1 MVSTGKIGLI
11 IEVVSE
17 GERKAYT
24 SASAQDWDHVYFDVR
39 SYLQKISNKNYSSF
53 VDFVCYGD
61 NVALYLICRSIPGR
75 PGDAI
80 CGMITI
86 PSDVKISGKELEDVI
101 SQIKDELAKSSQ
113 DHKLLDELF
122 DKEYS
127 LKQTKSQCH
136 NSSYCEHF
144 AYQKYGKSNDYQLY
158 ELLDKNLFNAC
169 YNTFKAVFL
178 INEGEE
184 FIPQED
190 VVELSQDQ
198 IDKYAIIKY
207 PENCGCRLFIDNREF
222 TSDYPAERDSVVS
235 ITAKRRNYNSKKIEV
250 KVDSS
255 CVDISS
261 RINNLKWNFVISK
274 DWFIVV
280 DKISGAELNK
290 FILKIN
296 GNKITDRL
304 VVPETDLSE
313 VILEVESSGYEPYK
327 IKLTEGLDLKNP
339 GNGIKIYLTKSPA
352 TYTYIIADTSIRD
365 SVTFSVKNVNYDVYQ
380 SPIDRY
386 EVRRVRH
393 DNEGEK
399 IYLQKKTFFTIKNI
413 GITLGIIVVI
423 LGLGFWGGWSLNR
436 LKNKADLSGIVID
449 ISKGKFDDIINNCKL
464 SDEAYDS
471 LCEIKNRL
479 DSVSSEDSDK
489 NNKDKANN
497 NLGDNNSKT
506 NNVANKKFNAD
517 EIANLLSSR
526 IWDKTQFEEVNLVE
540 LFNAVNTMDYQEVV
554 NINDNKIKKLEINF
568 NDGDKYKSWNYVL
581 KLCQLNAENPN
592 YDGVTFEKFT
602 DTNSINL
609 SEWRRKV
616 VLNKN
621 TIWKKNEFEACG
633 LIKLYKY
640 LCNYNKDSLHSCVK
654 EYINNSQ
661 SGELTK
667 ERIAKLNDLP
677 APMLSYN
684 ENEDHI
690 CIVTWRANIDAL
702 VNAKENPAAKN
713 NIGVL

>member
-190 VVELSQDQ
+190 VVELNQDQ

-290 FILKIN
+290 CILKIN

-423 LGLGFWGGWSLNR
+423 LGLGFWGGWSLN
-436 LKNKADLSGIVID
+436 KADLD
-449 ISKGKFDDIINNCKL
+449 ISKGKFDDNINNSKL
-464 SDEAYDS
+464 SDAACDS
-471 LCEIKNRL
+471 LCGIDERFGP
-479 DSVSSEDSDK
+479 VSSEDSDK
-489 NNKDKANN
+489 NNNDKTIS
-497 NLGDNNSKT
+497 LDKIE
-506 NNVANKKFNAD
+506 D
-517 EIANLLSSR
+517 LLSFGK
-526 IWDKTQFEEVNLVE
+526 WDKSQFDEVQLVD
-540 LFNAVNTMDYQEVV
+540 LFDAVNTMNYKEV
-554 NINDNKIKKLEINF
+554 IKIYEDKIEKLGINF
-568 NDGDKYKSWNYVL
+568 NDGKKYGSWNCVIQ
-581 KLCQLNAENPN
+581 LCQLNANNPN
-592 YDGVTFEKFT
+592 YDGVTFDKFSQT
-602 DTNSINL
+602 DTIDL
-609 SEWRRKV
+609 STWRKEV
-616 VLNKN
+616 VLNKKTRWN
-621 TIWKKNEFEACG
+621 KAEFDACRLSDLYG
-633 LIKLYKY
+633 YLIE
-640 LCNYNKDSLHSCVK
+640 YNKNKLSSDVQK
-654 EYINNSQ
+654 YINNSQ
-661 SGELTK
+661 SGKLTK
-667 ERIAKLNDLP
+667 ERINKLNTL
-677 APMLSYN
+677 
-684 ENEDHI
+684 HI
-690 CIVTWRANIDAL
+690 PIGEYAEQNNYIDISKWRAKIDDKAREKNDTKIGAL
-702 VNAKENPAAKN
+702 
-713 NIGVL
+713 

>member
-113 DHKLLDELF
+113 NHKLLDELF

-290 FILKIN
+290 FSLKIN

-423 LGLGFWGGWSLNR
+423 LGLGFGGGWSLNR

-449 ISKGKFDDIINNCKL
+449 ISKRKFDDIINNYKL
-464 SDEAYDS
+464 SDAACDS
-471 LCEIKNRL
+471 LCGIKNRL

-489 NNKDKANN
+489 NNKDKTYNVPII
-497 NLGDNNSKT
+497 SKDII
-506 NNVANKKFNAD
+506 AD
-517 EIANLLSSR
+517 LLSFGE
-526 IWDKTQFEEVNLVE
+526 WDKSQFEKVQLVD
-540 LFNAVNTMDYQEVV
+540 LFDAVNTMNYEEV
-554 NINDNKIKKLEINF
+554 IRIYNDKIKKLKINF
-568 NDGDKYKSWNYVL
+568 NDEIKYCSWNCVI
-581 KLCQLNAENPN
+581 KLCQLNAENQD
-592 YDGVTFEKFT
+592 YDGVTFNKFSLT
-602 DTNSINL
+602 DSIDL
-609 SEWRRKV
+609 SKWRKEV
-616 VLNKN
+616 VLNKKTRWN
-621 TIWKKNEFEACG
+621 KAEFKACHLTYLYG
-633 LIKLYKY
+633 YLIE
-640 LCNYNKDSLHSCVK
+640 YNKNKLSSDVQK
-654 EYINNSQ
+654 YINNSP
-661 SGELTK
+661 SGKLTK
-667 ERIAKLNDLP
+667 ERIEKLNTLHIP
-677 APMLSYN
+677 IGEYEE
-684 ENEDHI
+684 ENDYI
-690 CIVTWRANIDAL
+690 DISKWRANIDDK
-702 VNAKENPAAKN
+702 AKKTTDKK
-713 NIGVL
+713 IGTL